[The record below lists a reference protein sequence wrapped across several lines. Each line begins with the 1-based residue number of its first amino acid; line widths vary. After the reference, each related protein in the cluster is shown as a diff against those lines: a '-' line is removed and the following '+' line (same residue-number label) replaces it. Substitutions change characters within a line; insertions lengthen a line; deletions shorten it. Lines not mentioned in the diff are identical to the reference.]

1 MSFLRSLF
9 SGVSGLRN
17 HQLMMDV
24 IGNNIANINTVGF
37 KASRVTFDEMF
48 SQTLEGGTQPTDGNG
63 GSDPIQVGLGMAT
76 GSVSM
81 LFSQGNIE
89 TTGNSTDLAIQGNGF
104 FIVKQDGKQYY
115 TRDGSFSF
123 DANGDLVNGSTGAIV
138 QGKLA
143 DANGTIP
150 AGTQLQDLKIA
161 LDTRS
166 AAKATSDIK
175 FSGNLDS
182 SANTGDQ
189 ASSSVTVYD
198 SLGNQHTLTVTF
210 TKSATANQWT
220 WTADVPSP
228 SSITAGG
235 SGTVTFNADGTMQS
249 FTYDS
254 GTSLAISPGNGAAAM
269 SVALDTGSAGV
280 FSGITQTQGASN
292 VSPREQDGYASGSLN
307 GISIDQNGQIQGN
320 FSNGTVQTLG
330 QVMIAEFNNPQG
342 LLRTGDNLYDVT
354 GNSGLPVI
362 NSPADASNS
371 KIVPGGLEQS
381 NVDLADEFTEMIMA
395 QRGFQAN
402 AKVITTSDE
411 FLNDVVNLKR

>member
-1 MSFLRSLF
+1 
-9 SGVSGLRN
+9 
-17 HQLMMDV
+17 
-24 IGNNIANINTVGF
+24 
-37 KASRVTFDEMF
+37 
-48 SQTLEGGTQPTDGNG
+48 
-63 GSDPIQVGLGMAT
+63 
-76 GSVSM
+76 
-81 LFSQGNIE
+81 
-89 TTGNSTDLAIQGNGF
+89 
-104 FIVKQDGKQYY
+104 
-115 TRDGSFSF
+115 
-123 DANGDLVNGSTGAIV
+123 
-138 QGKLA
+138 
-143 DANGTIP
+143 
-150 AGTQLQDLKIA
+150 
-161 LDTRS
+161 
-166 AAKATSDIK
+166 
-175 FSGNLDS
+175 
-182 SANTGDQ
+182 
-189 ASSSVTVYD
+189 
-198 SLGNQHTLTVTF
+198 
-210 TKSATANQWT
+210 
-220 WTADVPSP
+220 
-228 SSITAGG
+228 
-235 SGTVTFNADGTMQS
+235 
-249 FTYDS
+249 
-254 GTSLAISPGNGAAAM
+254 
-269 SVALDTGSAGV
+269 V